1 MEMLM
6 LEVKILE
13 DQWGP
18 SSALLYMKKPGMS
31 CKVPINVECN

>member
-18 SSALLYMKKPGMS
+18 SSALLYMRKPGMS